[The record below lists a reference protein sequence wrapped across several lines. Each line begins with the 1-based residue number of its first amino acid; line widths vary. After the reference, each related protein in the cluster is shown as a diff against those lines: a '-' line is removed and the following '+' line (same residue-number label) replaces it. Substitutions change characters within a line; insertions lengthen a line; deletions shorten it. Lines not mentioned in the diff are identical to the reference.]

1 MTYNYNYA
9 ELLGRELIK
18 ERRREAERE
27 RLLRSLT
34 PANPSI
40 FKKIWYILRSRWQER
55 RHTGIGKQGRTSI
68 SPLPKS
74 SPSL

>member
-9 ELLGRELIK
+9 ELLGRELL
-18 ERRREAERE
+18 EQRRREAEHE
-27 RLLRSLT
+27 RLIRSLT

-40 FKKIWYILRSRWQER
+40 LKKVWIILRSRWQDHKQIGIER
-55 RHTGIGKQGRTSI
+55 RGPSAI

-74 SPSL
+74 SQSL

>member
-9 ELLGRELIK
+9 EYLGRELLK

-27 RLLRSLT
+27 RLIRSLT

-40 FKKIWYILRSRWQER
+40 LKKIWVILRSRWQDREQI
-55 RHTGIGKQGRTSI
+55 GIEGRGTTVI

-74 SPSL
+74 SQSL